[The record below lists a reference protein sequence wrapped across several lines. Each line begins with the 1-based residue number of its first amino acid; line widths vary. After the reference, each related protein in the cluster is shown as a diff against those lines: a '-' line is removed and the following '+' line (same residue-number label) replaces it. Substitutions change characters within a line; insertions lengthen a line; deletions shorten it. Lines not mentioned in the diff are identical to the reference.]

1 MNNNFNNEVEGVN
14 TGNVLHVD
22 SKLLEIED
30 IVTEFRNVSEFE
42 YTSLHINIHSLPAK
56 FDKLKTLLTRLN
68 DISIPIQFVLLCET
82 FLTDTN
88 VNLFEIPGYHF
99 IYKNRK
105 ANSRGGVA
113 MYIKEGIQF
122 VNRGDLEIHCDSE
135 FESLIIEATFSN
147 SNVIVA
153 ELYRV
158 PNTSESLS
166 LDRFDQVV
174 SNLSLTNKSVILA
187 TDQNFDYLKVEQHQH
202 TSDLLNNFFAAGMFP
217 TITQATR
224 ITPTTS
230 TLIDNIYVNFQNKL
244 ETIRSGIICSDISDH
259 FPIFM
264 FYGRKGKLK
273 KEPITFTSRH
283 MNDDILAEINN
294 RLGSIDWSYLLPLH
308 IHQACSNLTDHITSV
323 LDSVAPL
330 RTTTIYPKQQILNP
344 WMSIG
349 LMKSSKTLDTL
360 YREQIGIAKNHAT
373 HIKYTSYRRM
383 YLKLK
388 RHSKNQYYSDLFNQY
403 RNDIRKTWQTLN
415 SIIGRN
421 KTKNSDLKMFKINNK
436 STTDTKTIANGFCEY
451 FTSVGEKFAANIPPP
466 VHSYQKYMGKNI
478 MAKHYLCFQL
488 M

>member
-113 MYIKEGIQF
+113 MYIKEGIKF

-174 SNLSLTNKSVILA
+174 SNLSLTNKPVILA

-202 TSDLLNNFFAAGMFP
+202 TSDLLNNLFAAGMFP

-230 TLIDNIYVNFQNKL
+230 TIIDFSQNV
-244 ETIRSGIICSDISDH
+244 I
-259 FPIFM
+259 
-264 FYGRKGKLK
+264 
-273 KEPITFTSRH
+273 
-283 MNDDILAEINN
+283 
-294 RLGSIDWSYLLPLH
+294 
-308 IHQACSNLTDHITSV
+308 
-323 LDSVAPL
+323 
-330 RTTTIYPKQQILNP
+330 
-344 WMSIG
+344 
-349 LMKSSKTLDTL
+349 
-360 YREQIGIAKNHAT
+360 
-373 HIKYTSYRRM
+373 
-383 YLKLK
+383 
-388 RHSKNQYYSDLFNQY
+388 
-403 RNDIRKTWQTLN
+403 
-415 SIIGRN
+415 
-421 KTKNSDLKMFKINNK
+421 
-436 STTDTKTIANGFCEY
+436 
-451 FTSVGEKFAANIPPP
+451 
-466 VHSYQKYMGKNI
+466 VHVT
-478 MAKHYLCFQL
+478 
-488 M
+488 